1 MGTPLESRLLEFL
14 QRPGEDSSGGMEGDS
29 GIVIEDVCQDG
40 MQNLAGRIA
49 LMLKIAGIFVGELV
63 VVGAG
68 VMVVVAVE
76 VISISEKRCFSVME
90 VECLGVQFGLV
101 RGDMLKIHPCFKIYL
116 RKLLRLD
123 PGR

>member
-1 MGTPLESRLLEFL
+1 MGAPLESRLLKFL

-40 MQNLAGRIA
+40 MQNLVGRIA
-49 LMLKIAGIFVGELV
+49 LMLTIAGIFVDELV
-63 VVGAG
+63 VVGVG
-68 VMVVVAVE
+68 VMVVVVVE

-90 VECLGVQFGLV
+90 VECLGVRVGL
-101 RGDMLKIHPCFKIYL
+101 LKTHPRSKIYL